1 MLSKFPM
8 HKLNEQLM
16 RVGKQSKSL
25 NSFYY
30 PNFAKGKYTRVTLI
44 CSKRVHSV
52 ENAFPSNCR
61 FKEV

>member
-1 MLSKFPM
+1 M

-30 PNFAKGKYTRVTLI
+30 PNFAKGTRNTRVTLI
-44 CSKRVHSV
+44 CSKSVHSV